1 MADATRQRTIYQIQQ
16 ILKAYKAK
24 LEKASTYRD
33 FLSAEGK
40 SLTDD
45 YMEKNSETKSLIE
58 KAVSDPSFFL
68 NMENDNLIRYSD
80 VCIKL
85 NKLLK
90 LKVQDVE
97 RIKKIVNTNFFIT
110 SDAQRITSFAEVEL
124 GRIVTYNVG
133 EAERIDA
140 NNILNKGLYD
150 VEWEVEDV
158 GGNFDEATAKK
169 EKRIFKLVNTMKN
182 AATDW
187 PTISLISDANPFEIQ
202 LKAVKLGEYKIRAK
216 IYNDTGLT
224 KTLYDVIEFEQF
236 VNDVDEKIASLSTFE
251 KLKKALEMVKWK
263 REIDIG
269 ALAKSLWNSIPM
281 ILFIAALIISCGE
294 IASAI
299 IILMSLADGCRNIN
313 DGFTKVAQGFE
324 TVKNAGSE
332 NALRHGGELIHEGL
346 IIFGLG
352 TIEVFLSKCTM
363 KNVHTARIQL
373 LKGETKAIVQSGTK
387 ALPSAAMKEITSSTS
402 TAVPALTEMKFLET
416 MAESAKK
423 TSLVLADVPVT
434 GEEKNILEN
443 ITKNELEKAVGK
455 NVETLNKVTPEIVEK
470 VCTEF
475 PYEFISKISSL
486 PNSVELFEILHNKA
500 EYVKYLNKKTL
511 KTISDSSDVKSAL
524 ENMIKQ
530 NEEIVRI
537 GNEKA
542 YQIVNIE
549 KQSKTSA
556 GPCLTTIYDPE
567 LNQYFY
573 GQNFEKSK
581 VANQSYNKWIE
592 NDADEIIRKRY
603 SPYKYQYDYKLIIL
617 PDYIDKRLA
626 GHSEIRALDELLKAR
641 RSAGLPVDD
650 GVFKEL
656 FIYNIDLREYYKT
669 GNIKPKPR
677 CPNCTNLTNGVNTI
691 LHE

>member
-58 KAVSDPSFFL
+58 KAVSEPSFFL

-85 NKLLK
+85 KKLLK

-187 PTISLISDANPFEIQ
+187 PIISLISDANPFEIQ

-299 IILMSLADGCRNIN
+299 LILMSLADGCRNIN

-387 ALPSAAMKEITSSTS
+387 ALPSAAMKEIASSTS
-402 TAVPALTEMKFLET
+402 TAVPALTEIQISET

-423 TSLVLADVPVT
+423 TSLVLADVPVKS
-434 GEEKNILEN
+434 EEKKLLDEVVKDDEIIKETSGKKGNWNKALN
-443 ITKNELEKAVGK
+443 NELEPNKIYKVDDYSYFTDEAGRVNKVSGELKLETKDRNIYQQGKAVEMKDGIIGEDQGGHIIARIFNGPGEQINYIPQNAKLNNGEWKSMENTWKKALSEGK
-455 NVETLNKVTPEIVEK
+455 KVEVDIQIIYDSNSKRPKRFLVE
-470 VCTEF
+470 
-475 PYEFISKISSL
+475 YKIS
-486 PNSVELFEILHNKA
+486 
-500 EYVKYLNKKTL
+500 
-511 KTISDSSDVKSAL
+511 
-524 ENMIKQ
+524 
-530 NEEIVRI
+530 NEPTVQRI
-537 GNEKA
+537 
-542 YQIVNIE
+542 
-549 KQSKTSA
+549 
-556 GPCLTTIYDPE
+556 
-567 LNQYFY
+567 
-573 GQNFEKSK
+573 
-581 VANQSYNKWIE
+581 
-592 NDADEIIRKRY
+592 
-603 SPYKYQYDYKLIIL
+603 
-617 PDYIDKRLA
+617 
-626 GHSEIRALDELLKAR
+626 
-641 RSAGLPVDD
+641 
-650 GVFKEL
+650 FK
-656 FIYNIDLREYYKT
+656 N
-669 GNIKPKPR
+669 
-677 CPNCTNLTNGVNTI
+677 
-691 LHE
+691 

>member
-24 LEKASTYRD
+24 LEKVSTYRD

-45 YMEKNSETKSLIE
+45 YIEENSETKSLIE
-58 KAVSDPSFFL
+58 KAVSEPSFFL

-133 EAERIDA
+133 EAERINA

-187 PTISLISDANPFEIQ
+187 PIISLISDANPFEIQ

-281 ILFIAALIISCGE
+281 ILFIAALIVSCRR
-294 IASAI
+294 
-299 IILMSLADGCRNIN
+299 M
-313 DGFTKVAQGFE
+313 Q
-324 TVKNAGSE
+324 
-332 NALRHGGELIHEGL
+332 
-346 IIFGLG
+346 
-352 TIEVFLSKCTM
+352 
-363 KNVHTARIQL
+363 
-373 LKGETKAIVQSGTK
+373 
-387 ALPSAAMKEITSSTS
+387 
-402 TAVPALTEMKFLET
+402 
-416 MAESAKK
+416 
-423 TSLVLADVPVT
+423 
-434 GEEKNILEN
+434 
-443 ITKNELEKAVGK
+443 
-455 NVETLNKVTPEIVEK
+455 
-470 VCTEF
+470 
-475 PYEFISKISSL
+475 
-486 PNSVELFEILHNKA
+486 
-500 EYVKYLNKKTL
+500 EYK
-511 KTISDSSDVKSAL
+511 
-524 ENMIKQ
+524 
-530 NEEIVRI
+530 
-537 GNEKA
+537 
-542 YQIVNIE
+542 
-549 KQSKTSA
+549 
-556 GPCLTTIYDPE
+556 
-567 LNQYFY
+567 
-573 GQNFEKSK
+573 
-581 VANQSYNKWIE
+581 
-592 NDADEIIRKRY
+592 
-603 SPYKYQYDYKLIIL
+603 
-617 PDYIDKRLA
+617 
-626 GHSEIRALDELLKAR
+626 
-641 RSAGLPVDD
+641 
-650 GVFKEL
+650 
-656 FIYNIDLREYYKT
+656 
-669 GNIKPKPR
+669 
-677 CPNCTNLTNGVNTI
+677 
-691 LHE
+691 

>member
-58 KAVSDPSFFL
+58 KAVSEPSFFL

-187 PTISLISDANPFEIQ
+187 PIISLISDANPFEIQ

-299 IILMSLADGCRNIN
+299 LILMSLADGCRNIN

-332 NALRHGGELIHEGL
+332 NALRHGGELIYEGL
-346 IIFGLG
+346 MVFGLG

-373 LKGETKAIVQSGTK
+373 LKGETKAIAQSGTK
-387 ALPSAAMKEITSSTS
+387 ALPSAATKEIASSTS
-402 TAVPALTEMKFLET
+402 TAVPALTEIQISET

-423 TSLVLADVPVT
+423 TSLVLADVPVKS
-434 GEEKNILEN
+434 EEKKLLDEVVKDDEIIKETSGKKGNWNKALN
-443 ITKNELEKAVGK
+443 NELEPNKIYKVDDYSYFTDEAGRV
-455 NVETLNKVTPEIVEK
+455 NKVSGELKLETKDRNIYQQGKVVEMKDGIIGEDQGGHIIARIFNGPGEQINYIPQNAKLNNGEWKSMENTWKKALSEGKK
-470 VCTEF
+470 VEVDIQIIYDSNSKRPKRF
-475 PYEFISKISSL
+475 LVEYKIS
-486 PNSVELFEILHNKA
+486 
-500 EYVKYLNKKTL
+500 
-511 KTISDSSDVKSAL
+511 
-524 ENMIKQ
+524 
-530 NEEIVRI
+530 NEPIVQRI
-537 GNEKA
+537 
-542 YQIVNIE
+542 
-549 KQSKTSA
+549 
-556 GPCLTTIYDPE
+556 
-567 LNQYFY
+567 
-573 GQNFEKSK
+573 
-581 VANQSYNKWIE
+581 
-592 NDADEIIRKRY
+592 
-603 SPYKYQYDYKLIIL
+603 
-617 PDYIDKRLA
+617 
-626 GHSEIRALDELLKAR
+626 
-641 RSAGLPVDD
+641 
-650 GVFKEL
+650 FK
-656 FIYNIDLREYYKT
+656 N
-669 GNIKPKPR
+669 
-677 CPNCTNLTNGVNTI
+677 
-691 LHE
+691 

>member
-58 KAVSDPSFFL
+58 KAVSEPSFFL

-187 PTISLISDANPFEIQ
+187 PIISLISDANPFEIQ

-299 IILMSLADGCRNIN
+299 LILMSLADGCRNIN

-332 NALRHGGELIHEGL
+332 NALRHGGELIYEGL
-346 IIFGLG
+346 MVFGLG

-373 LKGETKAIVQSGTK
+373 LKGETKAIAQSGTK
-387 ALPSAAMKEITSSTS
+387 ALPSAATKEIASSTS
-402 TAVPALTEMKFLET
+402 TAVPALTEIQISET

-423 TSLVLADVPVT
+423 TSLVLADVPVKS
-434 GEEKNILEN
+434 EEKKLLDEVVKDGERDFKEIRRTLAEN
-443 ITKNELEKAVGK
+443 E
-455 NVETLNKVTPEIVEK
+455 
-470 VCTEF
+470 
-475 PYEFISKISSL
+475 
-486 PNSVELFEILHNKA
+486 
-500 EYVKYLNKKTL
+500 
-511 KTISDSSDVKSAL
+511 
-524 ENMIKQ
+524 
-530 NEEIVRI
+530 
-537 GNEKA
+537 
-542 YQIVNIE
+542 
-549 KQSKTSA
+549 
-556 GPCLTTIYDPE
+556 
-567 LNQYFY
+567 
-573 GQNFEKSK
+573 
-581 VANQSYNKWIE
+581 NKWFTD
-592 NDADEIIRKRY
+592 NVK
-603 SPYKYQYDYKLIIL
+603 
-617 PDYIDKRLA
+617 PDYIPPYKPGTSVKEIALTRKTTFVRVYDKMPNGSGMYGSWLMKLE
-626 GHSEIRALDELLKAR
+626 SIEELTPLEIRDKFALPNVPIYICDVELDM
-641 RSAGLPVDD
+641 G
-650 GVFKEL
+650 
-656 FIYNIDLREYYKT
+656 IHLRE
-669 GNIKPKPR
+669 GEVNPI
-677 CPNCTNLTNGVNTI
+677 NGWGKGGGIQYDLMGQRVGEFKNER
-691 LHE
+691 LLEDK

>member
-58 KAVSDPSFFL
+58 KAVSEPSFFL

-85 NKLLK
+85 KKLLK
-90 LKVQDVE
+90 QKVQDVE

-187 PTISLISDANPFEIQ
+187 PIISLISDANPFEIQ

-299 IILMSLADGCRNIN
+299 LILMSLADGCRNIN

-387 ALPSAAMKEITSSTS
+387 ALPSAAMKEIASSTS
-402 TAVPALTEMKFLET
+402 TAVPALTEIQISET

-423 TSLVLADVPVT
+423 TSLVLADVPVKS
-434 GEEKNILEN
+434 EEKKLLDEVVKDDEIIKETSGKKGNWNKALN
-443 ITKNELEKAVGK
+443 NELEPNKIYKVDDYSYFTDEAGRVNKVSGELKLETKDRNIYQQGKAVEMKDGIIGEDQGGHIIARIFNGPGEQINYIPQNAKLNNGEWKSMENTWKKALSEGK
-455 NVETLNKVTPEIVEK
+455 KVEVDIQIIYDSNSKRPKRFLVE
-470 VCTEF
+470 
-475 PYEFISKISSL
+475 YKIS
-486 PNSVELFEILHNKA
+486 
-500 EYVKYLNKKTL
+500 
-511 KTISDSSDVKSAL
+511 
-524 ENMIKQ
+524 
-530 NEEIVRI
+530 NEPTVQRI
-537 GNEKA
+537 
-542 YQIVNIE
+542 
-549 KQSKTSA
+549 
-556 GPCLTTIYDPE
+556 
-567 LNQYFY
+567 
-573 GQNFEKSK
+573 
-581 VANQSYNKWIE
+581 
-592 NDADEIIRKRY
+592 
-603 SPYKYQYDYKLIIL
+603 
-617 PDYIDKRLA
+617 
-626 GHSEIRALDELLKAR
+626 
-641 RSAGLPVDD
+641 
-650 GVFKEL
+650 FK
-656 FIYNIDLREYYKT
+656 N
-669 GNIKPKPR
+669 
-677 CPNCTNLTNGVNTI
+677 
-691 LHE
+691 

>member
-187 PTISLISDANPFEIQ
+187 PIISLISDANPFEIQ

-299 IILMSLADGCRNIN
+299 LILMSLADGCRNIN

-332 NALRHGGELIHEGL
+332 DALRHGGELIHEGL

-387 ALPSAAMKEITSSTS
+387 ALPSAAMKEIASSTS
-402 TAVPALTEMKFLET
+402 TAVPALTEIQISET

-423 TSLVLADVPVT
+423 TSLVLADVSVKS
-434 GEEKNILEN
+434 EEKKLLDEVVKDAEI
-443 ITKNELEKAVGK
+443 INERSGK
-455 NVETLNKVTPEIVEK
+455 KGDWNKVLNTDLEPNTIYK
-470 VCTEF
+470 VDSYNYHTDKFGRVDNVKGKLEF
-475 PYEFISKISSL
+475 QTKGRNTYQQGK
-486 PNSVELFEILHNKA
+486 SVELKEG
-500 EYVKYLNKKTL
+500 
-511 KTISDSSDVKSAL
+511 
-524 ENMIKQ
+524 IK
-530 NEEIVRI
+530 
-537 GNEKA
+537 G
-542 YQIVNIE
+542 
-549 KQSKTSA
+549 
-556 GPCLTTIYDPE
+556 
-567 LNQYFY
+567 
-573 GQNFEKSK
+573 
-581 VANQSYNKWIE
+581 
-592 NDADEIIRKRY
+592 
-603 SPYKYQYDYKLIIL
+603 
-617 PDYIDKRLA
+617 
-626 GHSEIRALDELLKAR
+626 
-641 RSAGLPVDD
+641 VDD
-650 GVFKEL
+650 GGHIIAQIFNGPGEQINYVPQTQTLNRGDWKAMENEWKKALEKGKKIEVDIKINYNSTRRPTDFEVIYYIDGIRNKKL
-656 FIYNIDLREYYKT
+656 FLNE
-669 GNIKPKPR
+669 
-677 CPNCTNLTNGVNTI
+677 
-691 LHE
+691 

>member
-58 KAVSDPSFFL
+58 KAVSEPSFFL

-187 PTISLISDANPFEIQ
+187 PIISLISDANPFEIQ

-299 IILMSLADGCRNIN
+299 LILMSLADGCRNIN

-387 ALPSAAMKEITSSTS
+387 ALPSAAMKEIASSTS
-402 TAVPALTEMKFLET
+402 TAVPALTEIQISET

-423 TSLVLADVPVT
+423 TSLVLADVPVKS
-434 GEEKNILEN
+434 EEKKLLDEVVKDDEIIKETSGKKGNWNKALN
-443 ITKNELEKAVGK
+443 NELEPNKIYKVDDYSYFTDEAGRVNKVSGELKLETKDRNIYQQGKAVEMKDGIIGEDQGGHIIARIFNGPGEQINYIPQNAKLNNGEWKSMENTWKKALSEGK
-455 NVETLNKVTPEIVEK
+455 KVEVDIQIIYDSNSKRPKRFLVE
-470 VCTEF
+470 
-475 PYEFISKISSL
+475 YKIS
-486 PNSVELFEILHNKA
+486 
-500 EYVKYLNKKTL
+500 
-511 KTISDSSDVKSAL
+511 
-524 ENMIKQ
+524 
-530 NEEIVRI
+530 NEPTVQRI
-537 GNEKA
+537 
-542 YQIVNIE
+542 
-549 KQSKTSA
+549 
-556 GPCLTTIYDPE
+556 
-567 LNQYFY
+567 
-573 GQNFEKSK
+573 
-581 VANQSYNKWIE
+581 
-592 NDADEIIRKRY
+592 
-603 SPYKYQYDYKLIIL
+603 
-617 PDYIDKRLA
+617 
-626 GHSEIRALDELLKAR
+626 
-641 RSAGLPVDD
+641 
-650 GVFKEL
+650 FK
-656 FIYNIDLREYYKT
+656 N
-669 GNIKPKPR
+669 
-677 CPNCTNLTNGVNTI
+677 
-691 LHE
+691 

>member
-1 MADATRQRTIYQIQQ
+1 MAGATRRRTIYQIQQ
-16 ILKAYKAK
+16 ILRAYKTK

-58 KAVSDPSFFL
+58 KAVSEPSFFL

-187 PTISLISDANPFEIQ
+187 PIISLISDANPFEIQ

-299 IILMSLADGCRNIN
+299 LILMSLADGCRNIN

-387 ALPSAAMKEITSSTS
+387 ALPSASMKEIASSTS
-402 TAVPALTEMKFLET
+402 TAVPAITEIQISET

-423 TSLVLADVPVT
+423 TSLVLADVSSLNQ
-434 GEEKNILEN
+434 EKKLLEN
-443 ITKNELEKAVGK
+443 ISQDVFKNEPLDKIDNLLIKTSNYNPCPDPSPYAKNAVEIIEKHNQFVWVEEESKWFSPNGNRKIWYENGWKYQDGNGK
-455 NVETLNKVTPEIVEK
+455 IVE
-470 VCTEF
+470 EF
-475 PYEFISKISSL
+475 TVLKNYSMKKTYKTSTVNKKSFMQAHHGIKSEWAMNKKYLESYYDK
-486 PNSVELFEILHNKA
+486 NKA
-500 EYVKYLNKKTL
+500 PCLLLRDSCKGTPHQAITFAQTKRDINVSYAIERMNFKNDCEMLGIPDSIMYQFLL
-511 KTISDSSDVKSAL
+511 ESDS
-524 ENMIKQ
+524 
-530 NEEIVRI
+530 
-537 GNEKA
+537 
-542 YQIVNIE
+542 
-549 KQSKTSA
+549 
-556 GPCLTTIYDPE
+556 
-567 LNQYFY
+567 YF
-573 GQNFEKSK
+573 
-581 VANQSYNKWIE
+581 
-592 NDADEIIRKRY
+592 
-603 SPYKYQYDYKLIIL
+603 
-617 PDYIDKRLA
+617 
-626 GHSEIRALDELLKAR
+626 
-641 RSAGLPVDD
+641 
-650 GVFKEL
+650 
-656 FIYNIDLREYYKT
+656 
-669 GNIKPKPR
+669 GNIYEKMLSDKKIPKPIIDSIFKFDFETR
-677 CPNCTNLTNGVNTI
+677 TNK
-691 LHE
+691 

>member
-1 MADATRQRTIYQIQQ
+1 MADTTRQRTIYQIQQ

-58 KAVSDPSFFL
+58 KAVSEPSFFL

-187 PTISLISDANPFEIQ
+187 PIISLISDANPFEIQ

-299 IILMSLADGCRNIN
+299 LILMSLADGCRNIN

-373 LKGETKAIVQSGTK
+373 LQGETKAIVQSGTK
-387 ALPSAAMKEITSSTS
+387 ALPSAAMKEIASSTS
-402 TAVPALTEMKFLET
+402 TAVPALTEIQISET

-423 TSLVLADVPVT
+423 TSLVLADVPVKS
-434 GEEKNILEN
+434 EEKKLLDEVVKDDEIIKETSGKKGNWNKALN
-443 ITKNELEKAVGK
+443 NELEPNKIYKVDDYSYFTDEAGRV
-455 NVETLNKVTPEIVEK
+455 NKVSGELKLETKDRNIYQQGKVVEMKDGIIGEDQGGHIIARIFNGPGEQINYIPQNAKLNNGEWKSMENTWKKALSEGKK
-470 VCTEF
+470 VEVDIQIIYDSNSKRPKRF
-475 PYEFISKISSL
+475 LVEYKIS
-486 PNSVELFEILHNKA
+486 
-500 EYVKYLNKKTL
+500 
-511 KTISDSSDVKSAL
+511 
-524 ENMIKQ
+524 
-530 NEEIVRI
+530 NEPIVQRI
-537 GNEKA
+537 
-542 YQIVNIE
+542 
-549 KQSKTSA
+549 
-556 GPCLTTIYDPE
+556 
-567 LNQYFY
+567 
-573 GQNFEKSK
+573 
-581 VANQSYNKWIE
+581 
-592 NDADEIIRKRY
+592 
-603 SPYKYQYDYKLIIL
+603 
-617 PDYIDKRLA
+617 
-626 GHSEIRALDELLKAR
+626 
-641 RSAGLPVDD
+641 
-650 GVFKEL
+650 FK
-656 FIYNIDLREYYKT
+656 N
-669 GNIKPKPR
+669 
-677 CPNCTNLTNGVNTI
+677 
-691 LHE
+691 

>member
-1 MADATRQRTIYQIQQ
+1 MADATRRRTIYQIQQ

-24 LEKASTYRD
+24 LEEASTYRD

-45 YMEKNSETKSLIE
+45 YIEENSETKSLIE
-58 KAVSDPSFFL
+58 KAVSEPSFFL

-90 LKVQDVE
+90 LKVHDVE
-97 RIKKIVNTNFFIT
+97 RIKKIVNDNFFIT

-133 EAERIDA
+133 EEERIDA

-158 GGNFDEATAKK
+158 GGNFDEATAKR

-182 AATDW
+182 VATDW
-187 PTISLISDANPFEIQ
+187 PIISLISDANPFEIQ
-202 LKAVKLGEYKIRAK
+202 LKAAKLGEYKIRAK

-299 IILMSLADGCRNIN
+299 LILMSLADGCRNIN

-332 NALRHGGELIHEGL
+332 NALRHGGECIHEGL

-373 LKGETKAIVQSGTK
+373 LNGETKAIAQSETK
-387 ALPSAAMKEITSSTS
+387 ALPFAATKEIASSTS
-402 TAVPALTEMKFLET
+402 TAVPDLTEIQISET

-423 TSLVLADVPVT
+423 TSLVLADVAVKSEEKKLLDEVVKDAEIINERSGNKGDWNKNLNKKLEPNKTYKVDDYSYYTDEKGRVSKVT
-434 GEEKNILEN
+434 GELKLEN
-443 ITKNELEKAVGK
+443 KDRNIKQQGKAVEIKDGIIGEDQGGHIIARIFNGPGEQINYIPQSAKLNNGK
-455 NVETLNKVTPEIVEK
+455 WKVMENEWKKELSKGNKIEV
-470 VCTEF
+470 
-475 PYEFISKISSL
+475 
-486 PNSVELFEILHNKA
+486 
-500 EYVKYLNKKTL
+500 
-511 KTISDSSDVKSAL
+511 D
-524 ENMIKQ
+524 IKM
-530 NEEIVRI
+530 V
-537 GNEKA
+537 
-542 YQIVNIE
+542 
-549 KQSKTSA
+549 
-556 GPCLTTIYDPE
+556 
-567 LNQYFY
+567 
-573 GQNFEKSK
+573 
-581 VANQSYNKWIE
+581 YN
-592 NDADEIIRKRY
+592 
-603 SPYKYQYDYKLIIL
+603 
-617 PDYIDKRLA
+617 
-626 GHSEIRALDELLKAR
+626 
-641 RSAGLPVDD
+641 
-650 GVFKEL
+650 KEL
-656 FIYNIDLREYYKT
+656 FSKRPERFVVEYKV
-669 GNIKPKPR
+669 
-677 CPNCTNLTNGVNTI
+677 NGKRFIRRFKND
-691 LHE
+691 

>member
-1 MADATRQRTIYQIQQ
+1 MAGATRRRTIYQIQQ
-16 ILKAYKAK
+16 ILRAYKTK

-45 YMEKNSETKSLIE
+45 YIEENSETKSLIE
-58 KAVSDPSFFL
+58 KAVSEPSFFL

-90 LKVQDVE
+90 LKVHDVE
-97 RIKKIVNTNFFIT
+97 RIKKIVNDNFFIT

-133 EAERIDA
+133 EEERIDA

-187 PTISLISDANPFEIQ
+187 PIIPLIFDANPFEIQ
-202 LKAVKLGEYKIRAK
+202 LKAAKLGEYKIRAK

-224 KTLYDVIEFEQF
+224 KTLYDVIEFDQF

-251 KLKKALEMVKWK
+251 KLKKALEMIKWK
-263 REIDIG
+263 QEIDIG

-281 ILFIAALIISCGE
+281 ILFMATLIISCGE

-299 IILMSLADGCRNIN
+299 LILMSLADGCRNIN
-313 DGFTKVAQGFE
+313 DGFTNVAQGFE

-373 LKGETKAIVQSGTK
+373 LKGETKAIAQSGTK
-387 ALPSAAMKEITSSTS
+387 ALPSAATREITSST
-402 TAVPALTEMKFLET
+402 TALPALTEMQISEAMT
-416 MAESAKK
+416 ESAKK

-443 ITKNELEKAVGK
+443 ITKTELEKAAK
-455 NVETLNKVTPEIVEK
+455 
-470 VCTEF
+470 EF
-475 PYEFISKISSL
+475 RKSVS
-486 PNSVELFEILHNKA
+486 NSVETKFIGELRGEKVILYDVKVENIS
-500 EYVKYLNKKTL
+500 YVKRSSEEL
-511 KTISDSSDVKSAL
+511 ISL
-524 ENMIKQ
+524 R
-530 NEEIVRI
+530 NEFNTV
-537 GNEKA
+537 
-542 YQIVNIE
+542 
-549 KQSKTSA
+549 
-556 GPCLTTIYDPE
+556 
-567 LNQYFY
+567 
-573 GQNFEKSK
+573 
-581 VANQSYNKWIE
+581 
-592 NDADEIIRKRY
+592 IRKAFLKELGKN
-603 SPYKYQYDYKLIIL
+603 PK
-617 PDYIDKRLA
+617 
-626 GHSEIRALDELLKAR
+626 ALK
-641 RSAGLPVDD
+641 SAGLSDLDILKIQNGRVPNGWQVHHKLPLDD
-650 GVFKEL
+650 SGTNTFDNLVLIQNEPYHKVITNYQNSMSINMNIGDVKDIKWPIPNNS
-656 FIYNIDLREYYKT
+656 IYPI
-669 GNIKPKPR
+669 
-677 CPNCTNLTNGVNTI
+677 TNRRN
-691 LHE
+691 